1 MVSGRLQ
8 RGFTAAEILIVL
20 AIVALIA
27 MFAFPAMT
35 SLMAVQGVRSSSYDL
50 FADLTY
56 ARSEAIARGAN
67 VAVTAAS
74 GTDWKQGWKI
84 ESPVAGGALLRSQP
98 ARGSAIVFTGSDTSL
113 TFDRTGR
120 ATSGATITWNIVPTD
135 SSANDSQKRCVR
147 LDPSGRARS
156 VTGACV

>member
-1 MVSGRLQ
+1 MVAGRRQ

-20 AIVALIA
+20 AIVALIS

-35 SLMAVQGVRSSSYDL
+35 QLMATQAVRSSAYDL
-50 FADLTY
+50 ASDLAY
-56 ARSEAIARGAN
+56 ARSEAIARGVN
-67 VAVTAAS
+67 VAMTAP

-84 ESPVAGGALLRSQP
+84 ETPAAGGELLRSQP
-98 ARGSAIVFTGSDTSL
+98 ARASAIVFTGSDAAL

-120 ATSGATITWNIVPTD
+120 ATSGATISWNIVPVD
-135 SSANDSQKRCVR
+135 STPNDHQKRCIR

-156 VTGACV
+156 VQGACA